1 MEPTRTTRATRD
13 VMFSKEFDE
22 RTVANMEVTLER
34 ACAKL
39 PRHRNDHATRKF
51 IAEEIVACARQGD
64 TTLGALSAAA
74 MKALHKL
81 G

>member
-1 MEPTRTTRATRD
+1 
-13 VMFSKEFDE
+13 MFSQEFDE
-22 RTVANMEVTLER
+22 RTIADMEVALER
-34 ACAKL
+34 ACAQL
-39 PRHRNDHATRKF
+39 PPHRNDHATRQF
-51 IAEEIVACARQGD
+51 IAEEIVACARRGD